1 MHGRKRQKSLCQ
13 NDVMSLIKLISGDQ
27 VRTSLLSEHL
37 LILRYESLRKSDRL
51 DQVRGG
57 WVDLFHPA
65 LGGMANGSPRFSV
78 CRWELR

>member
-37 LILRYESLRKSDRL
+37 LILRYESLRKSDRP

-57 WVDLFHPA
+57 
-65 LGGMANGSPRFSV
+65 
-78 CRWELR
+78 